1 MRVPYNYLPMQFAD
15 PRSIIRDWEEL
26 IFSTEFTLGPV
37 MEAFEEKFAQF
48 VGMHHCIATNNG
60 TDALTLAFKS
70 IGLCEGDE
78 AITVCN
84 TFYATVGAIV
94 CCGATPG
101 FVDSDDRFQIDVSKI
116 EQAITKRTKVIVP
129 VHWAGASPDM
139 NAIVEIAARTGLTV
153 VEDACMGIGGSIAG
167 SSPGTFGALGAYSM
181 HPLKSLNVMG
191 DGGMVVTNDDGL
203 AAWMRKYRN
212 HGMVDRD
219 HIDFWGVNMR
229 LQPLQAVVASQGL
242 DVLRGI
248 IVKRCENASRL
259 DYGLSKVTPHV
270 TIPPRLA
277 GHVETYALY
286 MALFDDRDKLL
297 VHLSEHGIEA
307 KIHYPIPLHLQNAAK
322 PLGYKLGDFPV
333 AEFQA
338 SHLITLPV
346 HQFLEDQQLDFM
358 LSKICEFYGK
368 K

>member
-94 CCGATPG
+94 CCGATPV

-153 VEDACMGIGGSIAG
+153 VEDACMGIGSLRKPWVLRGSLFRGGFGWSCHDRFKDAGRSRYLCSNFDLCSNFAARVRSPPIA
-167 SSPGTFGALGAYSM
+167 LDCISM
-181 HPLKSLNVMG
+181 HP
-191 DGGMVVTNDDGL
+191 
-203 AAWMRKYRN
+203 
-212 HGMVDRD
+212 
-219 HIDFWGVNMR
+219 
-229 LQPLQAVVASQGL
+229 P
-242 DVLRGI
+242 
-248 IVKRCENASRL
+248 VK
-259 DYGLSKVTPHV
+259 G
-270 TIPPRLA
+270 PRVIA
-277 GHVETYALY
+277 
-286 MALFDDRDKLL
+286 
-297 VHLSEHGIEA
+297 I
-307 KIHYPIPLHLQNAAK
+307 
-322 PLGYKLGDFPV
+322 
-333 AEFQA
+333 
-338 SHLITLPV
+338 
-346 HQFLEDQQLDFM
+346 
-358 LSKICEFYGK
+358 K
-368 K
+368 KGF